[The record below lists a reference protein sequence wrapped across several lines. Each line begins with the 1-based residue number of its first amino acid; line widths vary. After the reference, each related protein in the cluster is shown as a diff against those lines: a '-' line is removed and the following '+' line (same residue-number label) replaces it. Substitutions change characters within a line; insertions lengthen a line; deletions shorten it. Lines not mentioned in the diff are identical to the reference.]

1 LEEGSSELD
10 SFPVSKH
17 SALKAF
23 VGEDKDKRRDKRG
36 TLCDKERLLN
46 ASAAVLRANKAPR
59 TIRQDGIRGG

>member
-1 LEEGSSELD
+1 
-10 SFPVSKH
+10 VSKH